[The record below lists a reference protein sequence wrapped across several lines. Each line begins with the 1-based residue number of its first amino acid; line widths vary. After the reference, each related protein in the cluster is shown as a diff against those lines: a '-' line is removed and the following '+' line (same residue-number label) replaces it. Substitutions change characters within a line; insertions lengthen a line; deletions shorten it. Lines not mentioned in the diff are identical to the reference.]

1 MIIKLSFPEYGCITG
16 CDLYNS
22 LIININRGAGGTIH
36 VSNSGY
42 MENDAMCPERTYIL
56 SGVFGRPE
64 KGRRAEE
71 SVPQLRT
78 DTGKPFVGEFSIML
92 KAVR

>member
-1 MIIKLSFPEYGCITG
+1 
-16 CDLYNS
+16 
-22 LIININRGAGGTIH
+22 
-36 VSNSGY
+36 

-78 DTGKPFVGEFSIML
+78 DTGKPFVGEFSIMW
-92 KAVR
+92 KAGR